1 MTYTPKLAAPYQRRG
16 GLADNVGALGA
27 PLAEWR
33 EGVQWTSQCEVAP
46 GVWGCG
52 RHAGEPKGV
61 AAPGDTDMFGPT
73 IFESAAQCNVAGS
86 ISLIGNRQK
95 QIAAQGLQMS
105 RWQLMADLLYEG
117 FTGIGAGGQDNP
129 NPNFFDVASV
139 PENQNYDTPSSIT
152 ATLEGLLDHECN
164 RWSEPILH
172 VPNQFRQFFIEQY
185 LVEYDPSTGRYAIGD
200 LRVSFDCYQN
210 RGPVAADVRDAP
222 EDGSAFWMYLS
233 SVPQVEWDSNIQQYD
248 YTEVQLNRYTAVA
261 EQGGIAVFDPCSVVA
276 ALANVYPTGR

>member
-33 EGVQWTSQCEVAP
+33 EGVQWTSQCDVSQF
-46 GVWGCG
+46 VWGCG
-52 RHAGEPKGV
+52 RYAGEPKPT
-61 AAPGDTDMFGPT
+61 AAPGDTDLFSPSIFG
-73 IFESAAQCNVAGS
+73 SSAQCDVAGS

-95 QIAAQGLQMS
+95 QIAIQGLQKT
-105 RWQLMADLLYEG
+105 RWAQMASLLQ
-117 FTGIGAGGQDNP
+117 TGETGVGTAGADNP
-129 NPNFFDVASV
+129 NPSFYDNATVLAS
-139 PENQNYDTPSSIT
+139 QNYDTPSSIT
-152 ATLEGLLDHECN
+152 ATLEGLLDDECA

-185 LVEYDPSTGRYAIGD
+185 LVEYDSSTGRYAIGD

-261 EQGGIAVFDPCSVVA
+261 EQGGIVVFDPCSVVA